1 MKNLLRLLLCLCL
14 TCFAIAKAVT
24 PAKSPPATKSSVS
37 KKPTGKKADAKSLV
51 HDAKKALA
59 SMIKEAR
66 ADKGLDPKMAK
77 NKPFWKSTQSLAK
90 SLKTAESGLA
100 AKNNDFL

>member
-1 MKNLLRLLLCLCL
+1 MRNVLHLLLCLSF

-24 PAKSPPATKSSVS
+24 PAKSPPAAKSSETKAS
-37 KKPTGKKADAKSLV
+37 GEKKADAKTLV

-59 SMIKEAR
+59 VMIKEAR
-66 ADKGLDPKMAK
+66 ADKGLDSKIAK

-90 SLKTAESGLA
+90 SLKTAESGLNG
-100 AKNNDFL
+100 KNND